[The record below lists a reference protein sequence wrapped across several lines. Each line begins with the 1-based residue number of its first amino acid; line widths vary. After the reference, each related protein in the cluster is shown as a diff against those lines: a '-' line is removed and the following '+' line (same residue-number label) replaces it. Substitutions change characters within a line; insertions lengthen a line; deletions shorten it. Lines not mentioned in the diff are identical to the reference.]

1 MNAAMLAAGSVLV
14 AAAVVFVVGVAALI
28 MAAGDPW
35 VGCPDAAAD
44 PIDAETALLCGR
56 AR

>member
-14 AAAVVFVVGVAALI
+14 AAAVVFVVGVAAML
-28 MAAGDPW
+28 AAGDPW

-44 PIDAETALLCGR
+44 PIDAETALLCGG